1 MYAYVR
7 FRDDNHR
14 AVVETTDFRNFNPK
28 HKDDFENKWY
38 EVFWQDEVQS
48 DYFKAQ
54 VVRLYASREDAE
66 KRGKRVPIPPPP
78 SDDSDASSSDEWE
91 PKAIKKP
98 LHSMQEERFKKRN
111 LQLLCAKDEDE
122 LENLREENK
131 RLHER
136 IAMLEKA
143 LCSKIFET
151 EQMRCSKV
159 GTFPESREVQRTAAV
174 ANTVLSRVPNTP
186 EKSDKEFPDEVLVP
200 PSPEDGAVMCKKKAP
215 EEGNLVPFATVGTEV
230 FLGNGVEISRAAFN
244 HLMSRPKDSI
254 FVREASV
261 AIFSTAGLLGRS
273 VTGSVSNRTKRDPK
287 PALDSLKYEAL
298 SDFFKHY
305 LQQHCAGAELQLRH
319 RALRKILA
327 MKIADVTKGQILKSQ

>member
-28 HKDDFENKWY
+28 HKDGFENKWY

-54 VVRLYASREDAE
+54 VVRLY
-66 KRGKRVPIPPPP
+66 
-78 SDDSDASSSDEWE
+78 
-91 PKAIKKP
+91 
-98 LHSMQEERFKKRN
+98 
-111 LQLLCAKDEDE
+111 
-122 LENLREENK
+122 
-131 RLHER
+131 
-136 IAMLEKA
+136 
-143 LCSKIFET
+143 
-151 EQMRCSKV
+151 EQVRCSKV
-159 GTFPESREVQRTAAV
+159 GTPPEKNGQLATTVKHSSSA
-174 ANTVLSRVPNTP
+174 VLSRVHNTP
-186 EKSDKEFPDEVLVP
+186 QKSHEEFLDEVLVP
-200 PSPEDGAVMCKKKAP
+200 PSPEDGAAMCHERAS

-230 FLGNGVEISRAAFN
+230 FLGNGVKISRATFN

-273 VTGSVSNRTKRDPK
+273 VTGSVSNRTKTDPK

-298 SDFFKHY
+298 SGM
-305 LQQHCAGAELQLRH
+305 C
-319 RALRKILA
+319 
-327 MKIADVTKGQILKSQ
+327 

>member
-28 HKDDFENKWY
+28 HKDDSENKWY

-91 PKAIKKP
+91 PK
-98 LHSMQEERFKKRN
+98 
-111 LQLLCAKDEDE
+111 
-122 LENLREENK
+122 
-131 RLHER
+131 
-136 IAMLEKA
+136 
-143 LCSKIFET
+143 
-151 EQMRCSKV
+151 
-159 GTFPESREVQRTAAV
+159 
-174 ANTVLSRVPNTP
+174 
-186 EKSDKEFPDEVLVP
+186 
-200 PSPEDGAVMCKKKAP
+200 
-215 EEGNLVPFATVGTEV
+215 V

-273 VTGSVSNRTKRDPK
+273 VTGPVSNRTKTDHK

-298 SDFFKHY
+298 SGM
-305 LQQHCAGAELQLRH
+305 C
-319 RALRKILA
+319 
-327 MKIADVTKGQILKSQ
+327 